1 MSKRARTTI
10 IVFLTVFLVLCGIT
24 VLLFRLPYLASRFTY
39 GGTSASFTEQ
49 QEPQPAQPVST
60 EPVEVEKELPKE
72 SEKPEPKRDLVLAP
86 IKVDFDALLA
96 INEDIIGWIYCED
109 TVIDYPVLY
118 GVDNEKYLHT
128 LYNKQYSAAGSIFL
142 DAYNTKAFV
151 DSTNVLYGHHM
162 ADRSMFATLDEWQ
175 KQDYFDEH
183 PVMWLLTPTQDY
195 RVDLF
200 SAYTVSAYDEAYT
213 LFGSPG
219 PSLDAWLK
227 IMKSRSRVKCE
238 MELDSEAKYVLLS
251 TCAYVF
257 EDARSV
263 VHGMLVPV
271 DSAGGKPLP
280 SPRPEAPRP
289 APTPVTPSPT
299 PS

>member
-24 VLLFRLPYLASRFTY
+24 VLAFKLPYLTTKKAY
-39 GGTSASFTEQ
+39 GDTSASFTQQQDPQALEAVEALKEFHRENVEQ
-49 QEPQPAQPVST
+49 
-60 EPVEVEKELPKE
+60 K
-72 SEKPEPKRDLVLAP
+72 DLVLAP
-86 IKVDFDALLA
+86 IKVDFDSLLA

-128 LYNKQYSAAGSIFL
+128 LYNKEYSSAGSIFQ
-142 DAYNTKAFV
+142 DAYNTKGFV

-175 KQDYFDEH
+175 KQDYFDKH

-200 SAYTVSAYDEAYT
+200 SAYTVSAYDEAYY
-213 LFGSPG
+213 LFQSPG
-219 PSLDAWLK
+219 PSLEVWLK
-227 IMKSRSRVKCE
+227 TMKERSKVKCK

-263 VHGMLVPV
+263 VHGKLVPV
-271 DSAGGKPLP
+271 DSAGG
-280 SPRPEAPRP
+280 EAIPP
-289 APTPVTPSPT
+289 PTSAPIS
-299 PS
+299 SYQGKH